1 MENEFDFGQYKV
13 KISGRGLENDCWVIN
28 GVDNPSAVATIEQLV
43 IKSMMEQTGLNWFI
57 AKTELLG
64 INGKKISKVTVGV
77 KGLDK
82 TRDFYFDV
90 TEAFN

>member
-1 MENEFDFGQYKV
+1 MENEFQFGEYKV
-13 KISGRGLENDCWVIN
+13 KVSGKGLESEPWLIS
-28 GVDNPSAVATIEQLV
+28 GVDNPSAVATIEQLI

-64 INGKKISKVTVGV
+64 IDGRKISKLTVGV

-82 TRDFYFDV
+82 TRDFFFDV
-90 TEAFN
+90 SEAFK